1 MKRKKN
7 ARARAAGLAFLIVAA
22 GGLAI
27 DAALAEDGGYT
38 APPKGFQIT
47 WKRTIRDGGKVTSDT
62 VIHRITASKGD
73 EVIYKV
79 VEKGGDEV
87 RLLRGIF
94 SYAYWRPDEGWAE
107 YKFDKARIRG
117 LWPLKAGKEAN
128 VAMNFGYGVAK
139 TEAAARQKWAHSET
153 GIILYKVLRH
163 ETVTVPAG
171 TFDTVVIQRDRSFTK
186 LADKKTEGHRRTAW
200 FAPSLGYVVKQVIV
214 YEPNNPKSR
223 ATTIEAVKIERPGK

>member
-1 MKRKKN
+1 MKSKKN
-7 ARARAAGLAFLIVAA
+7 ARLRAAGLAFVIIAA
-22 GGLAI
+22 GGFAI
-27 DAALAEDGGYT
+27 DAALAQGHGYA
-38 APPKGFQIT
+38 APPTGFQIT

-94 SYAYWRPDEGWAE
+94 SYAYWRPDAGWAE
-107 YKFDKARIRG
+107 YKFDKAAIRG
-117 LWPLKAGKEAN
+117 LWPLKAGKEAK
-128 VAMNFGYGVAK
+128 VSMTYGYGLAK
-139 TEAAARQKWAHSET
+139 TEAEGRKKWAHTET
-153 GIILYKVLRH
+153 GSIHYKVLRR
-163 ETVTVPAG
+163 EKVTVAAG

-186 LADKKTEGHRRTAW
+186 LADKKTEAHRRTAW

-214 YEPNNPKSR
+214 YKPGTPKSR
-223 ATTIEAVKIERPGK
+223 TTTIEAVKIERPGR